1 MAVANIYNFIV
12 NVWSLSAHIY
22 LSINMFTLILWVNVF
37 TIGTDAA
44 VFLSFLILVGT
55 IISGLKLWI

>member
-12 NVWSLSAHIY
+12 NAWSLLVHIY
-22 LSINMFTLILWVNVF
+22 LGINIFTLILWVNVF

-44 VFLSFLILVGT
+44 IFLSFIILVGT